1 MESNVGT
8 AGSFMSHVVPMH
20 PAFDPVAF
28 AALVERLHSGELK
41 EKVDAPRGAV
51 EPPRPGDVRPLPAP
65 GTPEAE
71 AARALGEAALRRGE
85 VACVVVAGGAATRF
99 GGGVK
104 GLVEVLDGHT
114 FIDFKRMDALAAAR
128 AAGKPVPVALMTSAL
143 THGEILESLQAQG
156 VKVAVLGTSTPPAEQ
171 SPEVYLFQQ
180 RMFPRL
186 RGDWTEY
193 RDERG
198 EPSFAPAGH
207 GDFFRALRTTV
218 GPVLAARGV
227 RHVYFS
233 NVDNLA
239 ATVDPLVV
247 GMHLQ
252 LGHPMTVELTPRRNT
267 FGTLDAGAAP
277 LRVGGVLQ
285 LVEKVD
291 PAQHATISTN
301 NIFFSLDALLA
312 RDVQVPWRVV
322 KKKLEDAEV
331 FQLEQVTAEASSVV
345 DAEGRPVLPVVF
357 LEVPRDPPALSRFEP
372 VKALEDLPRVAER
385 LAPRLRALAAQQPRG

>member
-1 MESNVGT
+1 
-8 AGSFMSHVVPMH
+8 MH
-20 PAFDPVAF
+20 PAFDPAAF
-28 AALVERLHSGELK
+28 DALVAKLRSGELK
-41 EKVDAPRGAV
+41 EQVDAPRGPV
-51 EPPRPGDVRPLPAP
+51 EPPHTGDIRPLPAP
-65 GTPEAE
+65 GTPEE
-71 AARALGEAALRRGE
+71 DAARALGEAALRRGE

-104 GLVEVLDGHT
+104 GLVEVLGGHT
-114 FIDFKRMDALAAAR
+114 FIDLKRMDALAAAR
-128 AAGKPVPVALMTSAL
+128 AWGRPVPVALMTSAL
-143 THGEILESLQAQG
+143 THDDILQSLHAQG
-156 VKVAVLGTSTPPAEQ
+156 VKVAVLGADAPPVDA
-171 SPEVYLFQQ
+171 PEVYLFQQ

-186 RGDWTEY
+186 NRDWTEY
-193 RDERG
+193 RDAEGER
-198 EPSFAPAGH
+198 SFAPAGH

-239 ATVDPLVV
+239 ATVDPVVV

-252 LGHPMTVELTPRRNT
+252 LRHPMTVELTPRRNT

-277 LRVGGVLQ
+277 MRVGGVLQ

-301 NIFFSLDALLA
+301 NIFFSLEALLA

-322 KKKLEDAEV
+322 KKKVDESEV
-331 FQLEQVTAEASSVV
+331 FQLEQVTAEASSVL
-345 DAEGRPVLPVVF
+345 DAAGQPVLPVVF
-357 LEVPRDPPALSRFEP
+357 LEVPRDPPEHSRFEP

-385 LAPRLRALAAQQPRG
+385 LAVRLRPLLSQQPNG

>member
-1 MESNVGT
+1 
-8 AGSFMSHVVPMH
+8 MH

-28 AALVERLHSGELK
+28 EALVARLRSGELK
-41 EKVDAPRGAV
+41 EQVDAPRGPV
-51 EPPRPGDVRPLPAP
+51 EPPRAGDVLPLPPP
-65 GTPEAE
+65 GTAE
-71 AARALGEAALRRGE
+71 ERSARALGESALRRGE

-104 GLVEVLDGHT
+104 GLVEVLDGGT
-114 FIDFKRMDALAAAR
+114 FLDFKRLDALAAAR
-128 AAGKPVPVALMTSAL
+128 AWGRPVPVALMTSAL
-143 THGEILESLQAQG
+143 THGEILQSLQAQG
-156 VKVAVLGTSTPPAEQ
+156 VKVAVLGAGAPPPGDA
-171 SPEVYLFQQ
+171 PEVYLFQQ

-186 RGDWTEY
+186 LGNWTEY
-193 RDERG
+193 RDAAG
-198 EPSFAPAGH
+198 ELSFAPAGH

-252 LGHPMTVELTPRRNT
+252 LGRPMTVELTPRRNT

-291 PAQHATISTN
+291 PKQHPTISTN
-301 NIFFSLDALLA
+301 NIFFSLEALLA
-312 RDVQVPWRVV
+312 REVQVPWRVV
-322 KKKLEDAEV
+322 KKKVEDAEV

-345 DAEGRPVLPVVF
+345 DAGGQPVLPVVF
-357 LEVPRDPPALSRFEP
+357 LEVPRDPPERSRFEP

-385 LAPRLRALAAQQPRG
+385 LAPRLRALRAQQPRG